1 MWPTFFFADS
11 VTNLRFHELCFSDI
25 LQWAWLKLP
34 SLFLLQ
40 ATQILNLGYLRA
52 TQVAWTGSSSQGS
65 AVEAESL
72 GLGTDKQAF
81 PASYWS
87 WSFSFF
93 CCSQLPSSHSV
104 LPPSS
109 SFQMIWSSEMPLW
122 DDVTDRTCAQTPGHV
137 SLTSSNS
144 GLTRKAWAK
153 RRPLSLRHIL
163 MLPVSLW
170 SWLHCLSYL
179 PTLQWS

>member
-1 MWPTFFFADS
+1 MWPTFFFANS

-52 TQVAWTGSSSQGS
+52 TQVAWTGPSSQGS

-87 WSFSFF
+87 WSFSCF

-104 LPPSS
+104 LPLPLPSRWYDLLRCPS
-109 SFQMIWSSEMPLW
+109 GMMSQI
-122 DDVTDRTCAQTPGHV
+122 GHV
-137 SLTSSNS
+137 PKLLAMFPSHTVILD
-144 GLTRKAWAK
+144 LPEKPELK
-153 RRPLSLRHIL
+153 DRPCPSDT
-163 MLPVSLW
+163 
-170 SWLHCLSYL
+170 Y
-179 PTLQWS
+179 